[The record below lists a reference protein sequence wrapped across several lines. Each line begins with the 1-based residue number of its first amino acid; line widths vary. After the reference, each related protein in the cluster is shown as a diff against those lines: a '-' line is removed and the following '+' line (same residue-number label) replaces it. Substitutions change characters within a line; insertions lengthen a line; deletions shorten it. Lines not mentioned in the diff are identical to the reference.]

1 MRSGQRAAP
10 IQLYSHAPTDTFLEE
25 KLASPKI
32 LFGPDTAIVHK
43 IGIIG
48 NSGEREIG
56 QNLRNWTGRSWMSL
70 WMTTVFGLR
79 VLSLFAFI
87 LSVNCS
93 YSSAPLSWVLTVI
106 KWWQSWRWWSK
117 ARRKLIMV
125 MVMIMVMMVMMV
137 MINMIQQFMKHQPD
151 TSQKSAKKSTK
162 RKVFWLIS
170 VVSCKYCKLLGGS
183 AMV

>member
-1 MRSGQRAAP
+1 MILQLHVISCSVFSFDWLSIKEATIAKIARNCSDKVHRFCLFIWNMRSGQRAAP

-32 LFGPDTAIVHK
+32 LFGPDTAIVRFVHK

-125 MVMIMVMMVMMV
+125 MVMIMVMM
-137 MINMIQQFMKHQPD
+137 I
-151 TSQKSAKKSTK
+151 
-162 RKVFWLIS
+162 
-170 VVSCKYCKLLGGS
+170 
-183 AMV
+183 